1 MKLKKYYL
9 NRKNMKKNITILLSL
24 FFLINF
30 TELNANSL
38 KESLNLA
45 YQNNN
50 KLNAERANLR
60 ATRAEQEGSL
70 SEFKPSITISGY
82 VSEQDNTK
90 TTGTKDTNI
99 GPTEQ
104 SILIEQKIFQSFGG
118 LAKVKKEKFNY
129 NLSKF
134 KLKKVEQETLLAAA
148 KAHTDYLLNEKKVQI
163 NNINID
169 LLERQIDS
177 DKNRLERGEINLT
190 DLAQSEASLA
200 GARAKLIAAQNDLIT
215 SKANFENIIGI
226 SPSKDFNSENSVIF
240 NLPKNLAESI
250 KISEHENPDIKIAQ
264 LEYEKSQQDIIIAR
278 SDLSPSATLSYKLS
292 EQEDVSSTVKDRT
305 QQTLK
310 ATATWPLY
318 SGGSNYSN
326 LKKAKELKGQKELL
340 LEDNKKII
348 KTKVVNAWSSFQ
360 SNKSVLN
367 SIRSQVRAA
376 EIANEGIT
384 QENETGSSRTTL
396 EVIQSRTILLESR
409 INLATSE
416 RDYLISQFDLLASI
430 GRLTAGHLDL
440 NSN

>member
-1 MKLKKYYL
+1 
-9 NRKNMKKNITILLSL
+9 MKKIFIIIITL

-30 TELNANSL
+30 TELNASSL
-38 KESLNLA
+38 QKSLNLA
-45 YQNNN
+45 YINNN

-60 ATRAEQEGSL
+60 ASQADQEGSL

-82 VSEQDNTK
+82 ISEQDNTK
-90 TTGTKDTNI
+90 TTGTSDTNI
-99 GPTEQ
+99 NPTEQ

-118 LAKVKKEKFNY
+118 IAKVKKEKFNY

-134 KLKKVEQETLLAAA
+134 KLTKTEQEILFAAVKVHTGYLLNQKKVE
-148 KAHTDYLLNEKKVQI
+148 I

-169 LLERQIDS
+169 LLERQIEL

-200 GARAKLIAAQNDLIT
+200 GARAKLIAAQNDLIA
-215 SKANFENIIGI
+215 SKANFENIIGVIPPKDINDESNI
-226 SPSKDFNSENSVIF
+226 SF
-240 NLPKNLAESI
+240 NLPKNLADSI
-250 KISEHENPDIKIAQ
+250 KISQEESPDIKIAQ
-264 LEYEKSQQDIIIAR
+264 FEYEKSQQDVTIAR
-278 SDLSPSATLSYKLS
+278 SDLSPSATLSYEIS
-292 EQEDVSSTVKDRT
+292 EQEDISSTIKDRT

-326 LKKAKELKGQKELL
+326 LKKAKELRSQKELL
-340 LEDNKKII
+340 FKDNKKTV

-360 SNKSVLN
+360 SSKSVLN

-384 QENETGSSRTTL
+384 QEYETGSSRTTL
-396 EVIQSRTILLESR
+396 EVIQSRTILLNSR

-416 RDYLISQFDLLASI
+416 RNYLLSQFDLLASI
-430 GRLTAGHLDL
+430 GRLTADHLNL
-440 NSN
+440 KP

>member
-1 MKLKKYYL
+1 
-9 NRKNMKKNITILLSL
+9 MKKIFIIIITL

-30 TELNANSL
+30 TELNASSL
-38 KESLNLA
+38 QKSLNLA
-45 YQNNN
+45 YINNN

-60 ATRAEQEGSL
+60 ASQADQEGSL

-82 VSEQDNTK
+82 ISEQDNTK
-90 TTGTKDTNI
+90 TTGTSDTNI
-99 GPTEQ
+99 NPTEQ

-118 LAKVKKEKFNY
+118 IAKVKKEKFNY

-134 KLKKVEQETLLAAA
+134 KLTKTEQEILFAAVKVHTGYLLNQKKVE
-148 KAHTDYLLNEKKVQI
+148 I

-169 LLERQIDS
+169 LLERQIEL

-200 GARAKLIAAQNDLIT
+200 GARAKLIAAQNDLIA
-215 SKANFENIIGI
+215 SKANFENIIGVIPPKDINDESNI
-226 SPSKDFNSENSVIF
+226 SF
-240 NLPKNLAESI
+240 NLPKNLADSI
-250 KISEHENPDIKIAQ
+250 KISQEESPDIKIAQ
-264 LEYEKSQQDIIIAR
+264 FEYEKSQQDVTIAR
-278 SDLSPSATLSYKLS
+278 SDLSPSATLSYEIS
-292 EQEDVSSTVKDRT
+292 EQEDISSTIKDRT

-326 LKKAKELKGQKELL
+326 LKKAKELRIQKELL
-340 LEDNKKII
+340 FKDNKKIT

-360 SNKSVLN
+360 SSKSVLN

-384 QENETGSSRTTL
+384 QEYETGSSRTTL
-396 EVIQSRTILLESR
+396 EVIQSRTILLNSR

-416 RDYLISQFDLLASI
+416 RNYLLSQFDLLASI
-430 GRLTAGHLDL
+430 GRLTADHLNL
-440 NSN
+440 KP